1 MKKVKDDITTADK
14 GMDIGLSFENFNH
27 GFLQINDIIEC
38 YRDVEEQKIKNF
50 NRRAGVFF

>member
-14 GMDIGLSFENFNH
+14 GMEIGLSFENFRH
-27 GFLQINDIIEC
+27 GSLQVDDIIEC
-38 YRDVEEQKIKNF
+38 YRDVEEQKIKKF